1 VERVNLEMRLGRGC
15 AQIASHMP
23 QFLVQLREL
32 FLGNSGF
39 AGRKRVYPS
48 GALLRIGKQMSDNQ
62 KESAMPDPAA
72 KPEQVRVTLRAPA
85 SLVRSLERLA
95 LAEDRSLSAEIRRL
109 MRLHV
114 ETSGGVGEVSSRSA

>member
-1 VERVNLEMRLGRGC
+1 
-15 AQIASHMP
+15 MP
-23 QFLVQLREL
+23 E
-32 FLGNSGF
+32 
-39 AGRKRVYPS
+39 P
-48 GALLRIGKQMSDNQ
+48 I
-62 KESAMPDPAA
+62 A

-85 SLVRSLERLA
+85 TLVRALERLA